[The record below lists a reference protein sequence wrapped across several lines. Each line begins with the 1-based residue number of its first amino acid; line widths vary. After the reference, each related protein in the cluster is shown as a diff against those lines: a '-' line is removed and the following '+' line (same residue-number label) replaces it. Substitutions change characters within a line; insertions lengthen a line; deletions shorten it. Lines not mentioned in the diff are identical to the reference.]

1 MELVIAKRAANKLR
15 RIQPKTARAILS
27 ELNAIAADPFKPHR
41 NVERPKGVQDGFRL
55 RHGDWRILYR
65 IDDRKAGRMIAG
77 VVKPRGEAYG
87 T

>member
-41 NVERPKGVQDGFRL
+41 NVERLKGVQDGFRL

-65 IDDRKAGRMIAG
+65 IDQKAGRMIVG